1 LLPNRDSYSEFSTFI
16 YPNPEGAASSGRQDV
31 KRVEGGSPPVPRLI
45 NSLTLVYATYGIIFA
60 PGCRSCGDNPLQK
73 RHNLRRQEP
82 AAMRIERRQVFVG
95 NTVSPNV

>member
-1 LLPNRDSYSEFSTFI
+1 MLPNRDSYSEFSTFI

-60 PGCRSCGDNPLQK
+60 L
-73 RHNLRRQEP
+73 P
-82 AAMRIERRQVFVG
+82 AAAAAVIILYKKG
-95 NTVSPNV
+95 II